1 LLPPWSCQ
9 LPPDSCP
16 DGTSLKDADE
26 PIHGKGFAQEDAGPQ
41 PARRGRLHS
50 RGINNWFVGPDEAD
64 GGANL
69 PAVDLATELDGALET
84 VEGGCCDKIESILSG
99 GSQDSLIAGLF
110 EGEGNQ
116 GSKFCVILNDEDGW
130 SGSRR

>member
-1 LLPPWSCQ
+1 LPPWSCQ

-50 RGINNWFVGPDEAD
+50 RGINNWFVGPDEAE

-69 PAVDLATELDGALET
+69 SAVDLARELDGAIET
-84 VEGGCCDKIESILSG
+84 VEGGCCDKVESILSG
-99 GSQDSLIAGLF
+99 GRLNGLVAGLRQDVDD
-110 EGEGNQ
+110 GLTRLR
-116 GSKFCVILNDEDGW
+116 VILDDENGW
-130 SGSRR
+130 SGRRR